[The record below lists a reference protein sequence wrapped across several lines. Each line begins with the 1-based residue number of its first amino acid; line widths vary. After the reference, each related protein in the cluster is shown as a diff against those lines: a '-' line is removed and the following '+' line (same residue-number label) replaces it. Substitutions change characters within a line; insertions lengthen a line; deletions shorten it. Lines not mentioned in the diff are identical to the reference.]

1 MTLIKKH
8 YLLSPGPTPI
18 PDKVL
23 SVAAQPIIHHRSKK
37 FSNILKQVMEDLK
50 YVFQTRQDVFV
61 LSSSGTG
68 AMEAAVVNTLSP
80 GDKVITINGGKF
92 GHRWSDICI
101 AYGLN
106 VREIE
111 VEWGEVCSP
120 EYLANVLS
128 SNPETKAV
136 FSTLCETSTGTIYD
150 IQDYAK
156 VVAPSE
162 TILIVDGISG
172 IGAAKCPMDKWKIDV
187 LISGSQ
193 KSFMAPPG
201 LSYIAFSD
209 KAWKHVRNSTLP
221 KYYFR
226 ANSAKESL
234 GRKTTPWT
242 PAISLVIQQQKALE
256 IIREIG
262 LNNLIEHHR
271 ILGNAARAG
280 IKAIG
285 LEMLSK
291 NSGNILTAVKVPEG
305 IDGNKLIKTMQKK
318 YKVYIAGAQAPHTGE
333 FFRIGHL
340 GYSSGFDIITAL
352 SGLEMTLMEL
362 NYNFITGQSLS
373 AAQNILKENWS

>member
-1 MTLIKKH
+1 
-8 YLLSPGPTPI
+8 LLSPGPTPI

-37 FSNILKQVMEDLK
+37 FSNILIQVMEDLK

-111 VEWGEVCSP
+111 IDWGEICSP
-120 EYLANVLS
+120 EYLADVLR
-128 SNPETKAV
+128 SNPGTKAV
-136 FSTLCETSTGTIYD
+136 FSTLCETATGTISD
-150 IQDYAK
+150 IQGYAK
-156 VVAPSE
+156 VVAPSD

-172 IGAAKCPMDKWKIDV
+172 IGAAKCPMDEWKVDV

-193 KSFMAPPG
+193 KSFMIPPG

-209 KAWKHVRNSTLP
+209 KAWKHVKNSTLP

-234 GRKTTPWT
+234 GKETTPWT
-242 PAISLVIQQQKALE
+242 PATSLVIQQQKALE

-262 LNNLIEHHR
+262 LDNLIEHHR
-271 ILGNAARAG
+271 ILGDAARAG

-285 LEMLSK
+285 LKLLSK
-291 NSGNILTAVKVPEG
+291 NPGNILTAVKVPEG
-305 IDGNKLIKTMQKK
+305 IDGNKLIITMQKK
-318 YKVYIAGAQAPHTGE
+318 YQVYIAGAQAPYTGK

-340 GYSSGFDIITAL
+340 GYSGGFDIITAL

-362 NYNFITGQSLS
+362 NYNFKPGQSLS
-373 AAQNILKENWS
+373 AAQIILKENWS

>member
-1 MTLIKKH
+1 MIKKH

-23 SVAAQPIIHHRSKK
+23 SVAAQPIIHHRSKE

-50 YVFQTRQDVFV
+50 YVFQTRQDVFI

-80 GDKVITINGGKF
+80 GDKVITINFGKF
-92 GHRWSDICI
+92 GQRWSNICS

-106 VREIE
+106 VIEIE

-120 EYLANVLS
+120 EYLANVLR
-128 SNPETKAV
+128 SNPGTKAV

-150 IQDYAK
+150 IQGYAK

-172 IGAAKCPMDKWKIDV
+172 IGAAKCPMDKWKIDI

-193 KSFMAPPG
+193 KSFMTPPG

-209 KAWKHVRNSTLP
+209 KAWKHVENSTLP
-221 KYYFR
+221 KYYFS
-226 ANSAKESL
+226 AKSAKESL
-234 GRKTTPWT
+234 SRETTPWT
-242 PAISLVIQQQKALE
+242 PATSLVIQQQKALE

-285 LEMLSK
+285 LELLSK
-291 NSGNILTAVKVPEG
+291 NPGNILTAVKVPEG
-305 IDGNKLIKTMQKK
+305 IDGNQLIALMQKK
-318 YKVYIAGAQAPHTGE
+318 YQVYIAGAQAPHTGE

-340 GYSSGFDIITAL
+340 GYSGGFDIITAL
-352 SGLEMTLMEL
+352 SALEMTLMEL
-362 NYNFITGQSLS
+362 NHNFITGQSLS

>member
-1 MTLIKKH
+1 MIKKH

-23 SVAAQPIIHHRSKK
+23 SIATQPIIHHRSKE
-37 FSNILKQVMEDLK
+37 FSIILKQVMKDLK

-68 AMEAAVVNTLSP
+68 AMQAAVVNTLSP

-92 GHRWSDICI
+92 GHRWSDICH

-111 VEWGEVCSP
+111 VEWGEICSS
-120 EYLANVLS
+120 EYLANTLR
-128 SNPETKAV
+128 SNPGTKAV
-136 FSTLCETSTGTIYD
+136 FSTLCETSTGNIYD
-150 IQDYAK
+150 IQGYAK

-193 KSFMAPPG
+193 KSFMTPPG

-209 KAWKHVRNSTLP
+209 KAWKHVKNSTLP
-221 KYYFR
+221 KYYFS
-226 ANSAKESL
+226 ANSAKENL
-234 GRKTTPWT
+234 RRETTPWT
-242 PAISLVIQQQKALE
+242 PATSLVIQQQKALE

-262 LNNLIEHHR
+262 LDNLIEHHR
-271 ILGNAARAG
+271 ILGKATRAG
-280 IKAIG
+280 VKAIG
-285 LEMLSK
+285 LELLSK
-291 NSGNILTAVKVPEG
+291 KPGNILTAVKVPAG
-305 IDGNKLIKTMQKK
+305 IDGNQLIKTMQEK
-318 YKVYIAGAQAPHTGE
+318 YQVYIAGAQAPHTGE

-340 GYSSGFDIITAL
+340 GYSGGFDIITAL
-352 SGLEMTLMEL
+352 SALEMTLMEL
-362 NYNFITGQSLS
+362 NQNFITGQSLS

>member
-1 MTLIKKH
+1 LIKKH

-23 SVAAQPIIHHRSKK
+23 SIAAQPIIHHRSKK
-37 FSNILKQVMEDLK
+37 FSNILIQVMEDLK

-68 AMEAAVVNTLSP
+68 SMEAAVVNTLSP

-92 GHRWSDICI
+92 GHRWSSICS

-106 VREIE
+106 VIEIKL
-111 VEWGEVCSP
+111 EWGELCSP
-120 EYLANVLS
+120 EYLANALR

-136 FSTLCETSTGTIYD
+136 LSTLCETSTGTIYD
-150 IQDYAK
+150 IHGYAK
-156 VVAPSE
+156 VIAPSE
-162 TILIVDGISG
+162 AILIVDGISG
-172 IGAAKCPMDKWKIDV
+172 IGAAKCPMDEWKIDV

-193 KSFMAPPG
+193 KSFMTPPG
-201 LSYIAFSD
+201 LSYIAFSN
-209 KAWKHVRNSTLP
+209 KAWKHVKYSTLP
-221 KYYFR
+221 KYYFN

-234 GRKTTPWT
+234 SRETTPWT
-242 PAISLVIQQQKALE
+242 PATSLVIQQQKALE
-256 IIREIG
+256 IIRDIG
-262 LNNLIEHHR
+262 LDNFIEHHK

-285 LEMLSK
+285 LELLSK
-291 NSGNILTAVKVPEG
+291 NPGNILTAVKVPEG

-318 YKVYIAGAQAPHTGE
+318 YKAYIAGAQAPHTGE

-340 GYSSGFDIITAL
+340 GYSGGFDIITAL
-352 SGLEMTLMEL
+352 SALEMTLMEL